1 MPRYFFHV
9 YDGSSSPDTDGTELP
24 NIYTAQAVAIR
35 TSGEILRDMGA
46 KFWDGTA
53 WRLEVA
59 DERGEILF
67 VLRFSAEERP
77 VLTDTLSDPGAPK
90 GSVP

>member
-24 NIYTAQAVAIR
+24 DICTAQAVAIR

-59 DERGEILF
+59 GERGQILF
-67 VLRFSAEERP
+67 VLRFSAEERL
-77 VLTDTLSDPGAPK
+77 VVTDKLPDSG
-90 GSVP
+90 VP

>member
-9 YDGSSSPDTDGTELP
+9 YDGSSSLDQEGTELP
-24 NIYTAQAVAIR
+24 DIYTAQAQAIR

-46 KFWDGTA
+46 QFWDGTA

-59 DERGEILF
+59 DARGEVLF

-77 VLTDTLSDPGAPK
+77 ALTDMPPNPGAP
-90 GSVP
+90 